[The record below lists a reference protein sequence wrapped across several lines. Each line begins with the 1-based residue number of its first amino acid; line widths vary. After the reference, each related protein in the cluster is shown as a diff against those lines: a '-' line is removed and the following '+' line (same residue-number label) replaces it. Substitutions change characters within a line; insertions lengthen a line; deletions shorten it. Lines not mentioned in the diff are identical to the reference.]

1 MAAPVTLVDASGQQ
15 VPNPTLSNDGEVWVT
30 ETERENNV
38 RASYAQSGIAASSWA
53 VLVDL
58 SDTATWPHEFT
69 GAIHVS
75 NISLQV
81 DKSANSVGLIQLG
94 VVKRISATNGDVTM
108 FSSLRFENGTNDL
121 VRDVNVSPSQ
131 IKCDVVEGVTPK
143 MISNISILN
152 DTGLQTDLAIQSASG
167 ATVFPAVG
175 DIVMRIVH
183 TSGGAWTAAAG
194 ILYHSHEAA

>member
-1 MAAPVTLVDASGQQ
+1 MAAPVTLVDASGQPI
-15 VPNPTLSNDGEVWVT
+15 PNPTLSNGGEVWVT

-38 RASYAQSGIAASSWA
+38 RASYAQSGIAASAWA

-58 SDTATWPHEFT
+58 SDTTTWPHDFT
-69 GAIHVS
+69 GSIHVS
-75 NISLQV
+75 HISLQV
-81 DKSANSVGLIQLG
+81 DKAANSVGLIQLG
-94 VVKRISATNGDVTM
+94 VVKRISATDGDVTM

-121 VRDVNVSPSQ
+121 VRDVNVAPSQ
-131 IKCDVVEGVTPK
+131 IKCDVVGGVTPK
-143 MISNISILN
+143 MVSNISVLN

-167 ATVFPAVG
+167 STVFPAVG

-183 TSGGAWTAAAG
+183 TSGGPWTAAAG